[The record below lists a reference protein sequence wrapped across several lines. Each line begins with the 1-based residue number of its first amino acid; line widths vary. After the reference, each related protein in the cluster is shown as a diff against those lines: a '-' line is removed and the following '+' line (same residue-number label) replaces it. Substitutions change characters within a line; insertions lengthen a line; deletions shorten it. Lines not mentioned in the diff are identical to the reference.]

1 MKKSGK
7 EGEKEDLPRG
17 KLREIKVG
25 RSRGKD
31 DRRGEKGGSAI
42 YIKGGSA
49 RRLESDVRKPMSED
63 RG

>member
-1 MKKSGK
+1 MKSGK
-7 EGEKEDLPRG
+7 EGEKEDPPRG

-31 DRRGEKGGSAI
+31 ERRGEKKSSAI
-42 YIKGGSA
+42 HIKGGSA
-49 RRLESDVRKPMSED
+49 RRLETDVRKPMSED